1 MYRHWKVKD
10 RSSYLEYCKNKYGKA
25 WVKYEHSDKKKTLSN
40 EIIAGYCVLP
50 EVFFTFRIKRK
61 FKLEKNQEAVQ
72 PRIGSASN
80 MNHLYP
86 THTHARTF
94 YLL

>member
-1 MYRHWKVKD
+1 MLNSEPEAAGLLVSHSFLLLQRTMQ
-10 RSSYLEYCKNKYGKA
+10 KY
-25 WVKYEHSDKKKTLSN
+25 SDKKKTLSN